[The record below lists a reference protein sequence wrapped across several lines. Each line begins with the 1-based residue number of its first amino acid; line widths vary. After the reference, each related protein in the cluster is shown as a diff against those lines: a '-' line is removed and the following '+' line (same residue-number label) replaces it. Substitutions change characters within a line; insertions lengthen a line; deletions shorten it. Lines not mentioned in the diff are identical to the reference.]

1 MAINLPDY
9 QKQDPGTTP
18 SYVIIS
24 TADKQIYVIHILNY
38 NEIFACV
45 NEILNVEKIRLY
57 FANTYLLKL
66 FRRDSQFIIYVDFYV
81 NPKL

>member
-1 MAINLPDY
+1 M
-9 QKQDPGTTP
+9 
-18 SYVIIS
+18 
-24 TADKQIYVIHILNY
+24 ADKQIYVIHILNY

-66 FRRDSQFIIYVDFYV
+66 FRRDSQFIKLVLRK
-81 NPKL
+81 PKIINIVKK